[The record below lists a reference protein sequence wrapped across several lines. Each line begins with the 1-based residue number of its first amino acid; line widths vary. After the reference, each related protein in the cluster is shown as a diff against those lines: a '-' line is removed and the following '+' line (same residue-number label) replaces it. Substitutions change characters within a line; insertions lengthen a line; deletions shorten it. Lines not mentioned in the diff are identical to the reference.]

1 MRKIGEK
8 TYPPPSFEEKA
19 EDVEGHIP
27 AHRDFRDKYF
37 KKFGKDLIPAE
48 TVDQPDPRV
57 D

>member
-1 MRKIGEK
+1 MRKMGEK

-48 TVDQPDPRV
+48 TMDQPDPRV